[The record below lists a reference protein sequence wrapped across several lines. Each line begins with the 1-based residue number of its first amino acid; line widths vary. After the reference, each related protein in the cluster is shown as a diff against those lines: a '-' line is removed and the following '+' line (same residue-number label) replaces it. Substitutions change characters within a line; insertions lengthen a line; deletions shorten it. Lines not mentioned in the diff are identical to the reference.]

1 MTQFLYAYIFIP
13 AGVFWSSA
21 HRPVSFIAVQS
32 LVRDKEGQ
40 VSSLPDI
47 IAKKKIA
54 IDAFFK
60 GI

>member
-13 AGVFWSSA
+13 AGVIWSSA

-40 VSSLPDI
+40 VSSLPDST
-47 IAKKKIA
+47 AKKNA